1 MTIAP
6 GFSRNLNTVQV
17 CPSDNP
23 TGETP
28 ERTDVTRASNFVH
41 LRTAP
46 WATAPLFGDQG
57 LHPGAPGNTRINDW
71 GGTAQAGQQF
81 VVTGRKGD
89 RTAIWFSGSTVW
101 FHNPHGRNTVPAHGV
116 KIVRPAGTEPV
127 KVHGTSCPDAAEIPT
142 GLSPSI
148 QAP

>member
-17 CPSDNP
+17 CPSDDP

-46 WATAPLFGDQG
+46 RTTAPLFGDQG

-81 VVTGRKGD
+81 VVTGERETGP
-89 RTAIWFSGSTVW
+89 RSGSAAARCGST
-101 FHNPHGRNTVPAHGV
+101 TLT
-116 KIVRPAGTEPV
+116 AGT
-127 KVHGTSCPDAAEIPT
+127 
-142 GLSPSI
+142 LSRRMV
-148 QAP
+148 